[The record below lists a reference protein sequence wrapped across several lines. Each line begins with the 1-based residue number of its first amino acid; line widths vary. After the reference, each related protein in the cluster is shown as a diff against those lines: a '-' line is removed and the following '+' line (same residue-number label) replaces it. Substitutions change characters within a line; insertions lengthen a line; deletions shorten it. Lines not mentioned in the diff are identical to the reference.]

1 MRRIPVAL
9 LVAAALALVAA
20 GCGSGDDTDNASAGG
35 GGAATTRAAQTPAYA
50 PPAQSTASSGSAKE
64 TAKGGDNEIR
74 VQNFAFSPADKKV
87 RVGEKIEWENYDT
100 TAHNVVATSGG
111 SFKSDTLQKG
121 DKFEFTPTKAGT
133 ISYVCT
139 FHSNM
144 KATLEVTQ

>member
-1 MRRIPVAL
+1 MRQIPVAL
-9 LVAAALALVAA
+9 LAAAALALAAA
-20 GCGSGDDTDNASAGG
+20 GCGGGSNNNDNSGAS
-35 GGAATTRAAQTPAYA
+35 GGASTQAAQTPA
-50 PPAQSTASSGSAKE
+50 QTTTTASSGSAE
-64 TAKGGDNEIR
+64 ESDKGGDNEIR

-87 RVGEKIEWENYDT
+87 KVGEKIEWENYDT

-139 FHSNM
+139 FHPNM

>member
-1 MRRIPVAL
+1 MRQIPVAL
-9 LVAAALALVAA
+9 LAAAALALAAA
-20 GCGSGDDTDNASAGG
+20 GCGSGGNSNDNSGSSGGASTQAAQAPAQTTTTAATGSGEESGDKGG
-35 GGAATTRAAQTPAYA
+35 G
-50 PPAQSTASSGSAKE
+50 
-64 TAKGGDNEIR
+64 NEVR
-74 VQNFAFSPADKKV
+74 VQNFAFSPTDKKV
-87 RVGEKIEWENYDT
+87 KVGQKIEWENYDT

-139 FHSNM
+139 FHPSM

>member
-1 MRRIPVAL
+1 MRQIPVAML
-9 LVAAALALVAA
+9 AAAALALAAA
-20 GCGSGDDTDNASAGG
+20 GCGGGDNNNNDNSGSS
-35 GGAATTRAAQTPAYA
+35 GGASTQAAQA
-50 PPAQSTASSGSAKE
+50 PAQTTTAATGSAE
-64 TAKGGDNEIR
+64 ESDKGGDNEIR
-74 VQNFAFSPADKKV
+74 VENFAFAPTDKTVK
-87 RVGEKIEWENYDT
+87 VGEKIEWENYDT

-139 FHSNM
+139 FHPNM

>member
-1 MRRIPVAL
+1 MRQIPVAML
-9 LVAAALALVAA
+9 AAAALALAAA
-20 GCGSGDDTDNASAGG
+20 GCGGGDNNNDNSGSS
-35 GGAATTRAAQTPAYA
+35 GGASTQAQAPAQTTT
-50 PPAQSTASSGSAKE
+50 TASGSAE
-64 TAKGGDNEIR
+64 ESDKGGDNEIR
-74 VQNFAFSPADKKV
+74 VQNFAFAPADKQVK
-87 RVGEKIEWENYDT
+87 VGEKVEWENYDT